1 MEMAM
6 NLEELNMNMEP
17 RELTLSELDE
27 VSAGIW
33 MIALGI
39 GIWSVGFVAG
49 FAFGTWLRNR

>member
-1 MEMAM
+1 MELAM
-6 NLEELNMNMEP
+6 KMDELNMEP
-17 RELTLSELDE
+17 RELTISELEE

-49 FAFGTWLRNR
+49 FAFGRWLAQR